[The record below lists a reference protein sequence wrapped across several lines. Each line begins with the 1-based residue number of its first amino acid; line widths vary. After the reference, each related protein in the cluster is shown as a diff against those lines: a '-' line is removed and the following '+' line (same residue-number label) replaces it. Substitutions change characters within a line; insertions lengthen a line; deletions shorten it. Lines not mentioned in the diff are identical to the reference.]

1 MYNEYLRAFVIGS
14 SFIVFAPFFY
24 IIFRLDPKLKNY
36 TNTEYSFIAP
46 LGLGLIN
53 VISLMI
59 ANVFCLSRRMR
70 YLVASLLVPI
80 SLISIAY
87 CLKLYNF
94 SKKSWAGYGMNVFL
108 IYFLVLNGIM
118 YFLDNYV

>member
-53 VISLMI
+53 VLSLII

-70 YLVASLLVPI
+70 YLVASILTPVC
-80 SLISIAY
+80 LISVAY
-87 CLKLYNF
+87 SLKLYNF

-108 IYFLVLNGIM
+108 IYFLVLNIVM
-118 YFLDNYV
+118 YFLDKYM